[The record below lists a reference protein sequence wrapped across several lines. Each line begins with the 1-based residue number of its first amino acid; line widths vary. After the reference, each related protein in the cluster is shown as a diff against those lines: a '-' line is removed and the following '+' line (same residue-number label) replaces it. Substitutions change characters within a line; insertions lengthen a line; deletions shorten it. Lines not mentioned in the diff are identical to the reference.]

1 MMIRDFKDLLRA
13 FNAHAVQYLI
23 IGGHAFGVHAEPRT
37 TKDLDLFIRSDPE
50 NARAAFRALAQFGA
64 PLHGLTEAD
73 FIDGTTFQIGLPP
86 NRIDIL
92 QRIDGI
98 TFDEAWPNRIQGNI
112 DGEVPAP
119 VISRDDL
126 IRNKLASG
134 REQDLLDVKVLRA
147 AEKAAQNVASKS
159 QEPDPNSPPS
169 SSSRPKS

>member
-1 MMIRDFKDLLRA
+1 MMTKDFKDLLRA
-13 FNAHAVQYLI
+13 FNANAVKYLI
-23 IGGHAFGVHAEPRT
+23 IGGHAFSVHSEPRT

-64 PLHGLTEAD
+64 PLQGMTESD
-73 FIDGTTFQIGLPP
+73 FIDGTTFQIGQPP
-86 NRIDIL
+86 NRIDVL
-92 QRIDGI
+92 QQIAGI
-98 TFDEAWPNRIQGNI
+98 TFEEAWTNRVEGMI

-147 AEKAAQNVASKS
+147 VEEAVQGAAEKSKA
-159 QEPDPNSPPS
+159 
-169 SSSRPKS
+169 RKSK